1 MEQGSR
7 QELPPPAPFYRSIFS
22 EIEEVGWEHLVRSE
36 EDLSSLSFRILDKNG
51 RAHIL
56 EIALPRNY
64 PESAPSIA
72 ADVPYICDIEWSKS
86 SKLKNIVQQFREHL
100 QKLQEFWS
108 IMEDI
113 DRNLWILDP
122 KQPSLAT
129 SYRQI
134 CLGNDCSLLLNVYA
148 RNAWSLPECRFFGP
162 DSTVNLLRNNWRK
175 NSRKWTKD
183 KHFHEN
189 LAILLETTLP
199 RPHTVS
205 NKNDEQVDCGICY
218 AQYLPVDDE
227 FGDNSGSAPDYTCE
241 NLSCSRA
248 FHTVCL
254 RDWLR
259 SITTTRQSFDV
270 LFGNCPYCSEPVA
283 VKVSVLKGY
292 LFMNRQN
299 RISLVTLRTQKPFIL
314 FFFPI
319 TAFKSMNEFK
329 QSRGGLQT
337 SQQHTIRTTIRF

>member
-22 EIEEVGWEHLVRSE
+22 E
-36 EDLSSLSFRILDKNG
+36 
-51 RAHIL
+51 
-56 EIALPRNY
+56 
-64 PESAPSIA
+64 
-72 ADVPYICDIEWSKS
+72 DVPYICDIEWSKS

-283 VKVSVLKGY
+283 VKVSKC
-292 LFMNRQN
+292 
-299 RISLVTLRTQKPFIL
+299 S
-314 FFFPI
+314 
-319 TAFKSMNEFK
+319 
-329 QSRGGLQT
+329 
-337 SQQHTIRTTIRF
+337 

>member
-1 MEQGSR
+1 MEQSR
-7 QELPPPAPFYRSIFS
+7 RREPPPPPPFYRSIFS
-22 EIEEVGWEHLVRSE
+22 EIEEVGWEHLIRSE
-36 EDLSSLSFRILDKNG
+36 EDLSSLSFRILDKKG

-64 PESAPSIA
+64 PEGAPSIA

-86 SKLKNIVQQFREHL
+86 SKLKNILQQFRE
-100 QKLQEFWS
+100 KLQEFWS

-134 CLGNDCSLLLNVYA
+134 CLGNDCYLLLYVYA
-148 RNAWSLPECRFFGP
+148 RNPWSLPECHFFGP
-162 DSTVNLLRNNWRK
+162 DSTVDLLRKNWRK
-175 NSRKWTKD
+175 NGRKWTKD
-183 KHFHEN
+183 KPFHEN
-189 LAILLETTLP
+189 LATLLETTLP

-205 NKNDEQVDCGICY
+205 NENDEQVDCGICY

-270 LFGNCPYCSEPVA
+270 LFGNCPYCSESVA
-283 VKVSVLKGY
+283 VKVGNCS
-292 LFMNRQN
+292 
-299 RISLVTLRTQKPFIL
+299 
-314 FFFPI
+314 
-319 TAFKSMNEFK
+319 
-329 QSRGGLQT
+329 
-337 SQQHTIRTTIRF
+337 